1 MRWTWYDT
9 FLALSVLL
17 ALMAGGGALGALLWC
32 VRWLLGL
39 VLGVVA

>member
-9 FLALSVLL
+9 LLAASLLL
-17 ALMAGGGALGALLWC
+17 ALMAGGVTLGMLLWC